1 MNAAKKK
8 KDHRCV
14 MIVLVT
20 EKPIK
25 DCLEKL
31 LDTIDDFIK
40 LVSIDHQHELNE
52 QRLSVVPDMTPKTME
67 RSLYSEEYWSEIKE
81 KMRRNPDIF
90 VMCDWDIVAK
100 GKLWKK
106 PNIDFRVNMG
116 PVEPLQPRIFM
127 HGNSITIWLA
137 KEIYEDLLPLGF
149 LSWINKLAEVIGAMA
164 GFVDYTAFGC
174 YLLFSE
180 MMGMSSYT
188 AAKNYEKHGLQ
199 TAIGYF
205 WRTLITGAQIDT
217 LGGMESILCNAPCS
231 SVDIVQREDEPAVWL
246 QMTGNLLDTT
256 PADRLRLREYLQPV
270 LPELDMYRVAYA
282 VIYDKKAD
290 LTVLTSEEKKKIK
303 ELAMPNYADFMQRYK
318 QNRAEKMLD

>member
-8 KDHRCV
+8 KDHRRV
-14 MIVLVT
+14 GIVLIT
-20 EKPIK
+20 EKPFEHR
-25 DCLEKL
+25 LEPVFDMMDK
-31 LDTIDDFIK
+31 FFAM
-40 LVSIDHQHELNE
+40 VSANHQFELGE
-52 QRLSVVPDMTPKTME
+52 QHLSVIPDYMPKAWE
-67 RSLYSEEYWSEIKE
+67 RSLYSAENWFEAKVKIRQHPYA
-81 KMRRNPDIF
+81 F
-90 VMCDWDIVAK
+90 VMSDWNLIAK
-100 GKLWKK
+100 AKRWET
-106 PNIDFRVNMG
+106 PNITMDVDMCAMEGQYRH
-116 PVEPLQPRIFM
+116 LYR
-127 HGNSITIWLA
+127 HGYGIQIYLK

-174 YLLFSE
+174 YLLCSE